1 MSNEKL
7 FPKSYQ
13 KNPFMDYNHIEICE
27 VSLDHS
33 LLKATITPESK
44 NPYGML
50 HGGLIYTM
58 LDCVAGITARAD
70 GNDYVT
76 QNVYVNYMSNV
87 NNQPEIYAESEVIKR
102 GKTVTVVHALVRTPS
117 GQILATAEVNMFRVE
132 IESKA

>member
-1 MSNEKL
+1 M
-7 FPKSYQ
+7 
-13 KNPFMDYNHIEICE
+13 
-27 VSLDHS
+27 
-33 LLKATITPESK
+33 LKATITPESK

-87 NNQPEIYAESEVIKR
+87 NNQDEVFAESEVIRR
-102 GKTVTVVHALVRTPS
+102 GKTVTVVHAFVRTED
-117 GQILATAEVNMFRVE
+117 GRILATAEVNMFRVE

>member
-13 KNPFMDYNHIEICE
+13 RNPFMDYNHIEICE

-76 QNVYVNYMSNV
+76 QNVYVNYLSNV
-87 NNQPEIYAESEVIKR
+87 KDQAEVFAESKVIKR
-102 GKTVTVVHALVRTPS
+102 GNTVTVVHAFVRTES
-117 GQILATAEVNMFRVE
+117 GQVLATAEVNMFR
-132 IESKA
+132 IEKRT

>member
-1 MSNEKL
+1 MPNEKL

-13 KNPFMDYNHIEICE
+13 RNPFMDYNHIEICE

-87 NNQPEIYAESEVIKR
+87 NNQDEVFAESEVIRR
-102 GKTVTVVHALVRTPS
+102 GKTVTVVHALVRTES
-117 GQILATAEVNMFRVE
+117 GQILATAEVNMFRVKLE
-132 IESKA
+132 N

>member
-76 QNVYVNYMSNV
+76 QNVYVNYMRNV
-87 NNQPEIYAESEVIKR
+87 TDEDTVYAESEVVRR
-102 GKTVTVVHALVRTPS
+102 GRTLTVVHAFVRTES
-117 GQILATAEVNMFRVE
+117 GQVLATAEVNMFRVE